1 MKIPPNTTK
10 PRFYVAY
17 SDKEAFSSWD
27 TLEDAK
33 ACVDRFKNGDSY
45 ALKDAAKIIGI
56 IETSQSSK
64 ILHKVTTITKVEQD
78 E

>member
-1 MKIPPNTTK
+1 MKIPHNTKK

-17 SDKEAFSSWD
+17 SHNEAFSSWD

-45 ALKDAAKIIGI
+45 ALKDTAKIIGI
-56 IETSQSSK
+56 IETSQSRK
-64 ILHKVTTITKVEQD
+64 ILHKVHTITRVK
-78 E
+78 